1 MAALATVADVE
12 ARWRDGSFSDQA
24 HIAALLSD
32 ASAIVRREFPTIDA
46 RITSEEIDAD
56 VVVLVVCGMVG
67 RVLRNQYPDP
77 DAYAQDAPQSEGWET
92 QPRLSAAERRLLAPV
107 SPVLVGTVLLGPWA
121 RWQPCEVDLDDLPT
135 P

>member
-12 ARWRDGSFSDQA
+12 ARWRDGSFTDQA
-24 HIAALLSD
+24 IIEALLTD
-32 ASAIVRREFPTIDA
+32 ASAIVRREYPTIDA
-46 RITSEEIDAD
+46 RVTSGEIDDD
-56 VVVLVVCGMVG
+56 VVRLVVCGMVG

-77 DAYAQDAPQSEGWET
+77 DAYAQDAPQAEGWET

-107 SPVLVGTVLLGPWA
+107 SPVVVGTLMLGPYV
-121 RWQPCEVDLDDLPT
+121 RWQPCEVDLTDLPT